1 MDFSVLAGIVP
12 TAARAA
18 GLALLGL
25 LGSYANTALAQRR
38 LISDRD
44 LYDFVWVGD
53 PQVAPDGAR
62 VAFVRVTVSEN
73 REGYDTT
80 IWAVSTSG
88 ADAPHPLTAGRHDS
102 APRWS
107 PDGKYLAFLRGAEHE
122 ALKPPSP
129 QLWLLPMSGGD
140 AFPVTDLPKGVGDP
154 VWSPDGKLIAFTSAT
169 NAEDLAKQQ
178 KQRSGGSEAAKEPES
193 DVHVITHA
201 YYRSN
206 DEGYLDPKHP
216 EHIWLLDVPLGAD
229 ARRPPRSLTSG
240 RFDEGNIVWA
250 DAARLYFTTTRLDEP
265 YYELPRSELYSVAV
279 SGGEPKRITRI
290 DMEVHVPALS
300 PDGRR
305 LAFIAEREQPI
316 RSYSQP
322 HLWVLDLAA
331 PQSPRD
337 LTQKFDWDVGDGV
350 FGDNAPPRAAGQSP
364 PVWTADGSALIE
376 IYSKQGQTNLARF
389 DVASGA
395 ESDLTSGNQSISNW
409 HLVSGSGKLL
419 VSASTPTRIG
429 DLFLLDP
436 ATGGS
441 PLQLTHSNDALFG
454 KLELTEP
461 EELWYTSFDGRRI
474 QAWLQ
479 KPPNFDPRRK
489 YPLILDIHGGPHTAY
504 GYVFDHEFQ
513 WLAAKGY
520 LVLYPNP
527 RGSTSYGE
535 AFGNIIQY
543 HYPGDDYRD
552 LMAAVDTV
560 VGRGYVDTNKLG
572 VTGGSGGG
580 LLTNWVVG
588 HTRRFTAA
596 VAQRDIAD
604 WAAWWYSADILFF
617 FPNWFRAPPFE
628 DPDDYRRRSPIT
640 YIKNVTTPLML
651 VLGDADTR
659 TPPGAG
665 GEQMFRALKYRHVP
679 TVMVR
684 FPNETHEL
692 SRSGQPR
699 HRVERLDHI
708 AGWFD
713 HWLLGVPKPEYEVTQ

>member
-12 TAARAA
+12 SIARAA
-18 GLALLGL
+18 GAALLALLAT
-25 LGSYANTALAQRR
+25 YANTALAEQRA
-38 LISDRD
+38 ITDRD
-44 LYDFVWVGD
+44 LYDFVWVAD
-53 PQVAPDGAR
+53 PQVASDGGR
-62 VAFVRVTVSEN
+62 VAFVRVTVN
-73 REGYDTT
+73 DDREGYDTA
-80 IWAVSTSG
+80 IWSVSTSA

-107 PDGKYLAFLRGAEHE
+107 PDGKYLLFLRGAEHDG
-122 ALKPPSP
+122 KPVPP

-140 AFPVTDLPKGVGDP
+140 AFPITDLPKGAGNP

-178 KQRSGGSEAAKEPES
+178 KQHGARAEAPKEPES
-193 DVHVITHA
+193 DVHVITRA
-201 YYRSN
+201 YYRGN

-216 EHIWLLDVPLGAD
+216 EHIWLVDTPLAAD
-229 ARRPPRSLTSG
+229 ARRPPRPLTSG
-240 RFDEGNIVWA
+240 RFDEGNIVWS

-265 YYELPRSELYSVAV
+265 YYELPRSELYSIGVT
-279 SGGEPKRITRI
+279 GGEPRRITTI
-290 DMEVHVPALS
+290 DMDVNVPALS
-300 PDGRR
+300 PDGKR
-305 LAFIAEREQPI
+305 LAFIAEPARPI

-331 PQSPRD
+331 PQAPRD
-337 LTQKFDWDVGDGV
+337 LTQKFDWDVGSGV
-350 FGDNAPPRAAGQSP
+350 FGDNAPPRAAAQNP
-364 PVWTADGSALIE
+364 PVWAPDGSALIE
-376 IYSKQGQTNLARF
+376 IYSKQGRTNLARF

-395 ESDLTSGNQSISNW
+395 ESDLTSGDQAITNW
-409 HLVSGSGKLL
+409 RPVGGSGKLL
-419 VSASTPTRIG
+419 INVSTPTHID

-436 ATGGS
+436 AARAS
-441 PLQLTHSNDALFG
+441 PLQLTHANDSLFG

-461 EELWYTSFDGRRI
+461 EELWYTSFDGKRI

-479 KPPNFDPRRK
+479 KPLHFDARRK

-535 AFGNIIQY
+535 AFGNVIQY

-560 VGRGYVDTNKLG
+560 VRRGYVDTNKLG

-588 HTRRFTAA
+588 HTRRFAAA
-596 VAQRDIAD
+596 VSQRDIAD
-604 WAAWWYSADILFF
+604 WTAWWYSADILFF
-617 FPNWFRAPPFE
+617 FPNWFRAPPFD

-651 VLGDADTR
+651 VLGDSDTR
-659 TPPGAG
+659 TPPEAG